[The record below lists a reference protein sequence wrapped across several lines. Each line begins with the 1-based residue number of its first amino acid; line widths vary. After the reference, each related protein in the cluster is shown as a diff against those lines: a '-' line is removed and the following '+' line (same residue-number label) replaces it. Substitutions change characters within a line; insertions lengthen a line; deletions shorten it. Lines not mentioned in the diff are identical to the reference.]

1 LPGRTD
7 GSSSRDRIARPL
19 LESDSGRPVFEEG
32 TNVNAGV
39 VSFGFNP
46 QCKGQDYSYR
56 LDRQEVLD
64 WINDPNRE
72 DAG

>member
-1 LPGRTD
+1 MEEISCANALRGKG
-7 GSSSRDRIARPL
+7 GSCNG
-19 LESDSGRPVFEEG
+19 DSAGPVFEEG
-32 TNVNAGV
+32 TNVIAGV